1 MSAFGAFQ
9 SSVLGMISQS
19 HALGVI
25 GANIANVATG
35 GFKRTDTHFHTLL
48 GETMASQPGSPNLA
62 GPLTSQ
68 SDIAGVQA
76 KDYARIA
83 LQGQI
88 ASGDGLHDAAI
99 NGRGFFVL
107 GDAPGGT
114 GQTAFTRDGAFVEQ
128 TGAAA
133 TITMPDGTMLSGN
146 ETYLSDAGGRYVLGW
161 PVDAMAGAGSGVPAG
176 SGALGPIRTD
186 PFAFAS
192 RAQATSEASLALNL
206 PAFAADGTAE
216 RYSIEIFDSIGRP
229 RPIELSFTKSA
240 ANAWDIA
247 ATGSPGDALTL
258 GPAPVAP
265 LNFSPTGETIGAAPY
280 SLSIAHADGATSAF
294 SLDMSGFKQYSGAMT
309 PLAFAR
315 DGYSAGVLDSVSF
328 DAAGTVFGTFT
339 NGLSRPL
346 YRLALADF
354 SNPEGLTPLSGNLF
368 AESEASG
375 AAVMGSAGEGGF
387 GVVVPDALE
396 QSNVAL
402 SDEFTKMMVT
412 QQAYNASA
420 TAFRTTDEMSTIARD
435 LKR

>member
-1 MSAFGAFQ
+1 MSSFGAFH

-25 GANIANVATG
+25 GANIANVATD

-48 GETMASQPGSPNLA
+48 GQTMSSQPGTPSLD

-68 SDIAGVQA
+68 SDIAGVRA

-88 ASGDGLHDAAI
+88 AGSDGLHDVAI

-107 GDAPGGT
+107 GGADGAA
-114 GQTAFTRDGAFVEQ
+114 GQMAFTRDGSFVEQ
-128 TGAAA
+128 IGAA
-133 TITMPDGTMLSGN
+133 TSVTMPDGTLLSGN
-146 ETYLSDAGGRYVLGW
+146 ETYLSDAGGRYVMGW
-161 PVDAMAGAGSGVPAG
+161 PAGPSASAPVG
-176 SGALGPIRTD
+176 GALGPIRTD

-192 RAQATSEASLALNL
+192 EAQPTTEARLALNL
-206 PAFAADGTAE
+206 PAFADNGAAE
-216 RYSIEIFDSIGRP
+216 RYSIEIFDSAGRP
-229 RPIELSFTKSA
+229 RPIELSFTRSA
-240 ANAWDIA
+240 TDAWDVA

-258 GPAPVAP
+258 GPSPVPP
-265 LNFSPTGETIGAAPY
+265 LSFTPTGETTGAVPY
-280 SLSIAHADGATSAF
+280 TLAIAHADGATSAF
-294 SLDMSGFKQYSGAMT
+294 SLDMSGFRQYSGALT
-309 PLAFAR
+309 QLDFER
-315 DGYSAGVLDSVSF
+315 DGYSAGVLDRVAF
-328 DAAGTVFGTFT
+328 DAAGTVIGTFT
-339 NGLSRPL
+339 NGQSRPL

-368 AESEASG
+368 AESGASG
-375 AAVMGSAGEGGF
+375 AAGLGAAGEDGF
-387 GVVVPDALE
+387 GAIAPGALE
-396 QSNVAL
+396 RSNVEL

>member
-1 MSAFGAFQ
+1 MSSFGAFQ

-25 GANIANVATG
+25 GANIANVATD

-48 GETMASQPGSPNLA
+48 GQTISSQPGNPNLS

-68 SDIAGVQA
+68 SDIAGVKA

-88 ASGDGLHDAAI
+88 AGGDGSHDVAI

-107 GDAPGGT
+107 GDTVGGT

-128 TGAAA
+128 AGAA
-133 TITMPDGTMLSGN
+133 TTVTLPDGTTLSGN

-161 PVDAMAGAGSGVPAG
+161 PASAAGTASVGG
-176 SGALGPIRTD
+176 GALGPIRTD

-192 RAQATSEASLALNL
+192 QAQPTSEARLALNL
-206 PAFAADGTAE
+206 PAYADNGAAE

-229 RPIELSFTKSA
+229 RPIELSFTKTA
-240 ANAWDIA
+240 ANAWDVA

-258 GPAPVAP
+258 GPAPVPP
-265 LNFSPTGETIGAAPY
+265 LNFTPTGETIGAAPY
-280 SLSIAHADGATSAF
+280 SLAIAHADGATSAF
-294 SLDMSGFKQYSGAMT
+294 NLDMSGFRQFSGPLT
-309 PLAFAR
+309 PLDFER

-328 DAAGTVFGTFT
+328 DAAGTVVGTFT
-339 NGLSRPL
+339 NGRSRAL
-346 YRLALADF
+346 YHLALADF

-368 AESEASG
+368 AASAASG
-375 AAVMGSAGEGGF
+375 TAVLGAAGEGGF
-387 GVVVPDALE
+387 GAVVPDALE
-396 QSNVAL
+396 QSNVEL

-435 LKR
+435 LKQ